1 MLYVHSR
8 KTEEGE
14 YIPLEQIEL
23 NNDTGDDINDMFL
36 VTPQTIYHP
45 IDEDSPLW
53 TLHPNELAI
62 TTSNKFEVSLCLVSQ
77 T

>member
-1 MLYVHSR
+1 MHSR

-23 NNDTGDDINDMFL
+23 INDTGDDISEMFL

-45 IDEDSPLW
+45 IDEESPLW

-62 TTSNKFEVSLCLVSQ
+62 TTSNKFEVSALFIAIIEI
-77 T
+77 